1 MTSDQA
7 PFRRYCL
14 YFGIAV
20 FLLCMPFLVNILFLY
35 RSDEISPYSAIV
47 ADQID
52 RSGVYGSAY
61 NGNDLKYKVELVK
74 HKNPDIVAIGSS

>member
-35 RSDEISPYSAIV
+35 RSD